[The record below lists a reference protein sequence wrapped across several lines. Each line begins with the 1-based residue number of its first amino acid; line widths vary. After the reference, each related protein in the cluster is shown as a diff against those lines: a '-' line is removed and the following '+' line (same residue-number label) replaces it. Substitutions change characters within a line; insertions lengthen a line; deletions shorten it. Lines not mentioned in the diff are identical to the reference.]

1 MIFDITLLTLKV
13 AFVATLVNFPLA
25 LYVGWLLG
33 RKNIKGT
40 LFLEVLVTLPLA
52 LPPVVIGYG
61 LLLAFGDRG
70 PIGAFLEKAFGID
83 IIFTWV
89 AASLAAAI
97 VSFPLMVRSIIVAMA
112 NVDERLERSARV
124 LGAGPLSAFFTVT
137 FPLSYQG
144 KVAGVLLG
152 FVRALS
158 EFGATIICLLYTS
171 DAADE

>member
-1 MIFDITLLTLKV
+1 MIVEITLLTLKV
-13 AFVATLVNFPLA
+13 AVVATLVNFPVA
-25 LYVGWLLG
+25 LYLGWLLG

-70 PIGAFLEKAFGID
+70 PIGTFLERAFGVD
-83 IIFTWV
+83 IIFTWI

-112 NVDERLERSARV
+112 NVDEKLERSARA
-124 LGAGPLSAFFTVT
+124 LG
-137 FPLSYQG
+137 
-144 KVAGVLLG
+144 
-152 FVRALS
+152 
-158 EFGATIICLLYTS
+158 
-171 DAADE
+171 